1 MTKKGMEKLLGLV
14 VHPLGHRREA
24 MAILDA
30 AYRWTHE
37 LKPYKLSRIPPL
49 VMDEL
54 VALLAVWPLVHAN
67 VRWPISDTLSATD
80 ATTSVTAGVHT
91 DCPPT
96 LTAALYRLAE
106 HRGERVRLDWDPTD
120 ELAAPTEICLLY
132 TSPSPRDQRGSR
144 MPSSA

>member
-1 MTKKGMEKLLGLV
+1 
-14 VHPLGHRREA
+14 

-37 LKPYKLSRIPPL
+37 LKGYKLARIPPL

-54 VALLAVWPLVHAN
+54 VALLAVWPLVHSN

-91 DCPPT
+91 ACP
-96 LTAALYRLAE
+96 R
-106 HRGERVRLDWDPTD
+106 R
-120 ELAAPTEICLLY
+120 
-132 TSPSPRDQRGSR
+132 
-144 MPSSA
+144 